1 MPNIYE
7 FGIVGMGPAGLGAVI
22 GLQQTTSLESVICFE
37 RGNRNSKPNCPALRK
52 ENCCYSQKCDIITG
66 IGGASTVSSGKMSCY
81 PAGSGLK
88 DFFNS
93 EQELISTFND
103 AVTYFSNNVGLKKVA
118 VTDETI
124 SEAEAFYKRKGIE
137 YKYYDVYEFDGE
149 KYREFVHRTMQGL
162 LNKGLHL
169 IDNANVLDIK
179 RDLTTKLFTVK
190 VQRDAIE
197 EVYVVKNLVLAT
209 GALDIQD
216 KLFSETIRSKDLSVE
231 VGVRIEVPS
240 EFVKDLI
247 STHGDLKLKL
257 NQGRTYCVTVDGT
270 IITYQTGGVHFL
282 EGCMDASGSSEFTNM
297 AVLIKYDAAVLDS
310 MLMNYRT
317 LHNGVPVVQSYLD
330 YISGKVSDPALFVTL
345 NSYTIGDINSLFP
358 IELNKAIKG
367 FIESVIIDA
376 MGIPEDRIVL
386 AAPELKILRQLKL
399 NREFELLDGLY
410 VIGAA
415 TGKFRGI
422 LQGFISG
429 VRCGEILARR

>member
-22 GLQQTTSLESVICFE
+22 GLQQTTSLDSVICFE
-37 RGNRNSKPNCPALRK
+37 RGDCNNKPNCPALRK

-103 AVTYFSNNVGLKKVA
+103 AVTYFSNTIGLTKVT

-124 SEAEAFYKRKGIE
+124 SAAEAFYKRKGIE
-137 YKYYDVYEFDGE
+137 YKYYDVYEFDGD
-149 KYREFVHRTMQGL
+149 KYREFVHRTMQEL
-162 LNKGLHL
+162 LNEGLHL
-169 IDNANVLDIK
+169 IDNANVIGIE
-179 RDLTTKLFTVK
+179 RDLTAKLFNVK
-190 VQRDAIE
+190 VQRDANE

-209 GALDIQD
+209 GALDIQE
-216 KLFSETIRSKDLSVE
+216 KLIPEMIRNKDFSVE

-240 EFVKDLI
+240 ELIKDVI

-257 NQGRTYCVTVDGT
+257 DQGRTYCVTVDGT

-282 EGCMDASGSSEFTNM
+282 EGCMDSSGPSGFTNL
-297 AVLIKYDAAVLDS
+297 AVLIKYDANVLES

-317 LHNGVPVVQSYLD
+317 LHGGIPVVQSYLD
-330 YISGKVSDPALFVTL
+330 YLSGKESNATLVVTL
-345 NSYTIGDINSLFP
+345 NSYTSGDINTLFP
-358 IELNKAIKG
+358 VELNNAIKG
-367 FIESVIIDA
+367 FIQSVIVEA

-386 AAPELKILRQLKL
+386 AAPELKILRKLKL
-399 NREFELLDGLY
+399 NQVFELSDSIY

-422 LQGFISG
+422 LQGFVSG